1 MKDEVIGRNCS
12 LFMTENLGKHHDEL
26 IWRFLKRG
34 KLQENLINR
43 MKPLIARK
51 KSGTFFK
58 VFLSFNCIFWVAFV
72 GATLLWFNI
81 QIDLFFDLFLC
92 FSKGFLVPM
101 EMKLGV
107 GYLGYEDVGINS
119 LITVNRSANENY
131 IVLDTQSKGFALRID
146 GFTEN
151 IFNRLFEP
159 MCNFDLADEFL

>member
-51 KSGTFFK
+51 KSGNLKIFS
-58 VFLSFNCIFWVAFV
+58 LLILGEQNSLIQYPNCLIF
-72 GATLLWFNI
+72 
-81 QIDLFFDLFLC
+81 DLFFVF
-92 FSKGFLVPM
+92 KGFLVPM

>member
-1 MKDEVIGRNCS
+1 
-12 LFMTENLGKHHDEL
+12 
-26 IWRFLKRG
+26 
-34 KLQENLINR
+34 
-43 MKPLIARK
+43 
-51 KSGTFFK
+51 
-58 VFLSFNCIFWVAFV
+58 
-72 GATLLWFNI
+72 
-81 QIDLFFDLFLC
+81 
-92 FSKGFLVPM
+92 M